1 MSKDTP
7 QLENGFVRFA
17 TEWLEEFIRSDYPGA
32 VKEFVLVIAR
42 ETWGWNETWREI
54 PAPRIAELL
63 GVSIGRVKQLRD
75 HAVGR
80 NLVEWIPG
88 TGPSSIGRYRVQ
100 KDYRDWIPQRVTGE
114 WKRRHEDA
122 TGEDVLTGKDAL
134 SGKDVLTV
142 SGKDALSSN
151 RIARANHTID
161 KDRHSTDSKDSAA
174 PAGLAIASPSAE
186 PAEDIFALVPPPEP
200 EPKSTRAKTDRDH
213 AYEAC
218 LAACGIEPTALD
230 KPAWAKYAK
239 AMNAVV
245 KAHSLEEVTAWAEH
259 AAADGGR
266 TLGTGA
272 APEIKVPALVRRE
285 LTAATWQDTFTSARD
300 KAKRNG
306 QRFIDH
312 PTNGRIYERDWTDD
326 MHCDV
331 KTWTEQG
338 YWDEALGMTT
348 IDPRHP
354 SRQQPVAGA

>member
-1 MSKDTP
+1 MSNSTP

-17 TEWLEEFIRSDYPGA
+17 TEWLEEFIRAEYPGS

-54 PAPRIAELL
+54 PAPRLAELL
-63 GVSIGRVKQLRD
+63 GVSVARVKQLRD
-75 HAVGR
+75 HAVSK
-80 NLVEWIPG
+80 NLVEWEPG
-88 TGPSSIGRYRVQ
+88 KGHGSSGRYRVQ
-100 KDYRDWIPQRVTGE
+100 KDYMDWIPQRVSGQWKKRYGE
-114 WKRRHEDA
+114 DPSGNDVLS
-122 TGEDVLTGKDAL
+122 GEHVLSGNDVLTA
-134 SGKDVLTV
+134 SGKDVL
-142 SGKDALSSN
+142 SGI
-151 RIARANHTID
+151 RQERAIHLID
-161 KDRHSTDSKDSAA
+161 KDRHSKDRTDSAP
-174 PAGLAIASPSAE
+174 PAGAAD
-186 PAEDIFALVPPPEP
+186 AEDIFALAPPPEP

-285 LTAATWQDTFTSARD
+285 LTASTWQDTFAAARA
-300 KAKRNG
+300 KAKHNG
-306 QRFIDH
+306 QRFIEH
-312 PTNGRIYERDWTDD
+312 SVNGRIYECDWTED
-326 MHCDV
+326 MHGTV
-331 KTWTEQG
+331 ALYASQG
-338 YWDEALGMTT
+338 LWDEERGMTT

-354 SRQQPVAGA
+354 SRQAS

>member
-1 MSKDTP
+1 MSNATP
-7 QLENGFVRFA
+7 QLENGYVRFA
-17 TEWLEEFIRSDYPGA
+17 TEWLEEFIRAEYPGS

-63 GVSIGRVKQLRD
+63 GVSVARVKQLRD
-75 HAVGR
+75 HAVSK
-80 NLVEWIPG
+80 NLVEWEPG
-88 TGPSSIGRYRVQ
+88 KGHGSSGRYRVQ
-100 KDYRDWIPQRVTGE
+100 KDYMDWIPQRVSGQ
-114 WKRRHEDA
+114 WKKRYGEDA
-122 TGEDVLTGKDAL
+122 SGKNVLSGEHVLSGNDVLTA
-134 SGKDVLTV
+134 SGKDVL
-142 SGKDALSSN
+142 SGI
-151 RIARANHTID
+151 RQERAIHLID
-161 KDRHSTDSKDSAA
+161 KDRHSKDRTDSAP
-174 PAGLAIASPSAE
+174 PAGAAD
-186 PAEDIFALVPPPEP
+186 AEDIFALAPPPEP

-285 LTAATWQDTFTSARD
+285 LTASTWQDTFAAARA
-300 KAKRNG
+300 KAKHNG
-306 QRFIDH
+306 QRFIEH
-312 PTNGRIYERDWTDD
+312 SVNGRIYECDWTED
-326 MHCDV
+326 MHGTV
-331 KTWTEQG
+331 ALYASQG
-338 YWDEALGMTT
+338 LWDEERGMTT
-348 IDPRHP
+348 IDQRHP
-354 SRQQPVAGA
+354 SRQAS

>member
-1 MSKDTP
+1 MSNATP
-7 QLENGFVRFA
+7 QLENGYVRFA
-17 TEWLEEFIRSDYPGA
+17 TEWLEEFIRAEYPGS

-63 GVSIGRVKQLRD
+63 GVSVARVKQLRD
-75 HAVGR
+75 HAVSK
-80 NLVEWIPG
+80 NLVEWEPG
-88 TGPSSIGRYRVQ
+88 KGHGSSGRYRVQ
-100 KDYRDWIPQRVTGE
+100 KDYMDWIPQRVSGQ
-114 WKRRHEDA
+114 WKKRYGEDA
-122 TGEDVLTGKDAL
+122 SGKNVLSGEHVLSGNDVLTA
-134 SGKDVLTV
+134 SGKDVL
-142 SGKDALSSN
+142 SGI
-151 RIARANHTID
+151 RQERAIHLID
-161 KDRHSTDSKDSAA
+161 KDRHSKDRTDSAP
-174 PAGLAIASPSAE
+174 PAGAAD
-186 PAEDIFALVPPPEP
+186 AEDIFALAPPPEP

-285 LTAATWQDTFTSARD
+285 LTASTWQDTFAAARA
-300 KAKRNG
+300 KAKHNG
-306 QRFIDH
+306 QRFIEH
-312 PTNGRIYERDWTDD
+312 SVNGRIYECDWTED
-326 MHCDV
+326 MHGTV
-331 KTWTEQG
+331 ALYASQG
-338 YWDEALGMTT
+338 LWDEERGMTT

-354 SRQQPVAGA
+354 SRQAS

>member
-7 QLENGFVRFA
+7 QLENGYVRFA
-17 TEWLEEFIRSDYPGA
+17 TEWLEEFIRAEYPGS

-75 HAVGR
+75 HAVSK
-80 NLVEWIPG
+80 NLVEWEPG
-88 TGPSSIGRYRVQ
+88 KGHGSSGRYRVQ
-100 KDYRDWIPQRVTGE
+100 KDYMDWIPQRVSGQ
-114 WKRRHEDA
+114 WKKRY
-122 TGEDVLTGKDAL
+122 GEDPSGKDVLSGEHVL
-134 SGKDVLTV
+134 SGKDVLTD
-142 SGKDALSSN
+142 SGKDVLSGI
-151 RIARANHTID
+151 RQERAIHLID
-161 KDRHSTDSKDSAA
+161 KDRHSKDRTDSAP
-174 PAGLAIASPSAE
+174 PAGAAD
-186 PAEDIFALVPPPEP
+186 AEDIFALVPPPEP

>member
-1 MSKDTP
+1 MSNATP
-7 QLENGFVRFA
+7 QLENGYVRFA
-17 TEWLEEFIRSDYPGA
+17 TEWLEEFIRAEYPGS

-63 GVSIGRVKQLRD
+63 GVSVARVKQLRD
-75 HAVGR
+75 HAVSK
-80 NLVEWIPG
+80 NLVEWEPG
-88 TGPSSIGRYRVQ
+88 KGHGSSGRYRVQ
-100 KDYRDWIPQRVTGE
+100 KDYMDWIPQRVSGQ
-114 WKRRHEDA
+114 WKKRYGEDA
-122 TGEDVLTGKDAL
+122 SGKNVLSGEHVLSGNDVLTD
-134 SGKDVLTV
+134 SGKDVL
-142 SGKDALSSN
+142 SGI
-151 RIARANHTID
+151 RQERAIHLID
-161 KDRHSTDSKDSAA
+161 KDRHSKDRTDSAP
-174 PAGLAIASPSAE
+174 PAGAAD
-186 PAEDIFALVPPPEP
+186 AEDIFALAPPPEP

-285 LTAATWQDTFTSARD
+285 LTASTWQDTFAAARA
-300 KAKRNG
+300 KAKHNG
-306 QRFIDH
+306 QRFIEH
-312 PTNGRIYERDWTDD
+312 SVNGRIYECDWTED
-326 MHCDV
+326 MHGTV
-331 KTWTEQG
+331 ALYASQG
-338 YWDEALGMTT
+338 LWDEERGMTT

-354 SRQQPVAGA
+354 SRQAS